1 MGKRRNNQNNQQ
13 NTDNQKDQRALK
25 DVNAQKDEDK
35 KWSSKRFFAGSFII
49 ILGFAAS
56 VYIAFW
62 KFHSLAGLG
71 LMGIGILLTVLI
83 GFWYFIKYNIN
94 RHRRSKK
101 SNNYLIYISI
111 FWFNGF

>member
-1 MGKRRNNQNNQQ
+1 MGKRRNNQQNNQQ
-13 NTDNQKDQRALK
+13 NTDNQKDQRDLK
-25 DVNAQKDEDK
+25 DVNTQKDEDK

-83 GFWYFIKYNIN
+83 GSGILSSTTSIDTGEVRRAITISFI
-94 RHRRSKK
+94 SVF
-101 SNNYLIYISI
+101 LV
-111 FWFNGF
+111 